1 MESSTIEGT
10 WEEIQQ
16 HSSRLAGHRLRVTV
30 LDEENSNKNKVKPN
44 RKMLDVMKKI
54 KAKQENMRFTDGSKT
69 QDILREGRDGGMF
82 GELIKP
88 IFQMLS
94 L

>member
-30 LDEENSNKNKVKPN
+30 LDEENGNGKGVEPN
-44 RKMLDVMKKI
+44 RKMLDVMQKI
-54 KAKQENMRFTDGSKT
+54 KAKQENVIFTDGSKT
-69 QDILREGRDGGMF
+69 QEILREGRDGGMF
-82 GELIKP
+82 GE
-88 IFQMLS
+88 
-94 L
+94 